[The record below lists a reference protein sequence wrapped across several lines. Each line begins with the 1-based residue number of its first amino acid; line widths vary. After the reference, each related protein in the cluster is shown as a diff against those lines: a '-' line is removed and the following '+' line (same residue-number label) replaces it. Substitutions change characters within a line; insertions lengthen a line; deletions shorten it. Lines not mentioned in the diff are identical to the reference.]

1 MAAETSQTLDR
12 GLRMIELLVETP
24 DGLSPTEIATRLDLS
39 RPIVYRLL
47 TTLGEHGYVRR
58 QADGRVRLGLAVLRL
73 ARGMEPVVRSAALPV
88 LRVLADELGA
98 TAHLAVADGADALA
112 VAVVE
117 PTWTDLH
124 VAYRVGARHPLER
137 GAAGLAI
144 LAARSGSDHPP
155 YAVSHSQLQH
165 GAYGV
170 AAAVPGLD
178 GVEASVGVV
187 ALAPLDADVVGPRVV
202 RAAAEVASALS

>member
-12 GLRMIELLVETP
+12 GLRMIELLVESP
-24 DGLSPTEIATRLDLS
+24 DGLSPTKIAERLDLS

-47 TTLGEHGYVRR
+47 TTLADHGYVRR
-58 QADGRVRLGLAVLRL
+58 QSDGRVRLGLAVSRL
-73 ARGMEPVVRSAALPV
+73 ARGIEPVVRSAALPV
-88 LRVLADELGA
+88 LRVLAEELGA
-98 TAHLAVADGADALA
+98 TAHLAVADGTDALA

-144 LAARSGSDHPP
+144 LAARGGSDHPSF
-155 YAVSHSQLQH
+155 AVSQSQLQH
-165 GAYGV
+165 GAFGV

-187 ALAPLDADVVGPRVV
+187 SLQPLDADVVGPRVV